1 LLNCC
6 KISFSESKLR
16 LFVSYVVSLHALKI
30 FKSYPQVLKSS
41 LFRENPKDKLSK
53 SFRNKIDFTS
63 RIKKFLANKISLSE
77 KKYQKICLNTNQ
89 KTKLTHSFDLI
100 SDYLSK
106 KHKYLKLKKVFGGII
121 QINPGKF
128 FSVQFQKFKL
138 IKIFSV
144 FFNMIKQEKNRLKC
158 IIYQKWIKSFYFNK
172 LTVKPSLNILQ
183 YCFKYL
189 KSVTRNR
196 LNNKHKS
203 ITLPTNKPFFSSSQN
218 KVTISQKINFSK
230 IKSYN
235 FLEKL
240 IESLNLF
247 TKRKFD
253 IDLVLHET
261 RSNLHDM
268 SFLDKN
274 EHKFVPY
281 FLNKEYQFIFKEK
294 NQLIKKIISQL
305 RQYKDSIFF
314 EEGIQLV
321 FSSVYRL
328 SSPKLL
334 TRFISSQFK
343 SKKNHYFFFRFIRKV
358 LSLFSLN
365 KLFKIKSIKIV
376 IKGRLNG
383 SKRSKKRS
391 ILIGKQMPLMFLSS
405 NIKYSKSTIYG
416 PHGTFGVKT

>member
-1 LLNCC
+1 MLNCC

-30 FKSYPQVLKSS
+30 PKSYPQILKSN
-41 LFRENPKDKLSK
+41 LFQENRKDKLSK

-63 RIKKFLANKISLSE
+63 RIKKFLVSKISLSE
-77 KKYQKICLNTNQ
+77 KKDQKLCLNTKR
-89 KTKLTHSFDLI
+89 KTELTHDFNSI
-100 SDYLSK
+100 SNYLSK
-106 KHKYLKLKKVFGGII
+106 KHKYLKLKKVFGGTV
-121 QINPGKF
+121 QISSGKS

-144 FFNMIKQEKNRLKC
+144 FFRMIKQEKNKLKR
-158 IIYQKWIKSFYFNK
+158 IIYQKLIKSFYSNK
-172 LTVKPSLNILQ
+172 FTGKSSPSILQ

-189 KSVTRNR
+189 KSVTRNQ
-196 LNNKHKS
+196 LNNEHKL
-203 ITLPTNKPFFSSSQN
+203 ITLPINKPFFSSSQN
-218 KVTISQKINFSK
+218 KVAISQKINFSK
-230 IKSYN
+230 IKLYN

-240 IESLNLF
+240 IESLNIF
-247 TKRKFD
+247 TKTKFD

-261 RSNLHDM
+261 KCNLHDM

-305 RQYKDSIFF
+305 RQYKDSVFF

-391 ILIGKQMPLMFLSS
+391 ILIGKQMPLMFLNS